1 MLDIKVDV
9 YIIYLKKYSVD
20 LNDYIELTTLRRQN
34 NVNDLRIIIIFFM

>member
-1 MLDIKVDV
+1 VDV